1 MAKNSKIEWTDHSFN
16 PWTGCQK
23 VSPGCDHC
31 YAEGWAKRS
40 GHVEWGP
47 RAKRRRTAPAVW
59 AQPLKWNAEAKAAS
73 QRALVFCASLADV
86 FDNRVDPQW
95 RTDLFDLIEDTDE
108 LTWMLLTKRPQNIVP
123 MLKGR
128 VLPFNVALGTSI
140 CTPDE
145 AERNAAALSAAASWL
160 SPRFTFVSAEPLLGD
175 IASELGPWLSHPR
188 GSGISQVFCG
198 GESGPGARPM
208 HPDWARHL
216 NDACGETGARFLFK
230 QWGDWLPVEAVE
242 GPHKP
247 LCTLTYEGRFAEGT
261 ASAADPDDEDF
272 WTTWIFERVGKKAAG
287 RLLDGR
293 LHDARPVA

>member
-1 MAKNSKIEWTDHSFN
+1 MAANSKIEWTDHTFN

-31 YAEGWAKRS
+31 YAEGWAVRS
-40 GHVEWGP
+40 GHVQWGP
-47 RAKRRRTAPAVW
+47 HAERRRTAAATW
-59 AQPLKWNAEAKAAS
+59 AQPPKWNAEAKAAGR
-73 QRALVFCASLADV
+73 RALVFCASLADV

-95 RTDLFDLIEDTDE
+95 RVDLFDLIEETDE

-128 VLPFNVALGTSI
+128 SLPFNVALGTSI

-145 AERNAAALSAAASWL
+145 AERNAAALTAAADRL
-160 SPRFTFVSAEPLLGD
+160 SPRFAFVSAEPLLGD
-175 IASELGPWLSHPR
+175 IAPQLEPWLSHPK

-198 GESGPGARPM
+198 GESGPGSRPM
-208 HPDWARHL
+208 HPGWARHL
-216 NDACGETGARFLFK
+216 NDVCGDTGARFLFK
-230 QWGDWLPVEAVE
+230 QWGDWLPEGQLDADRFQWAPGNDGRVHWWEAE
-242 GPHKP
+242 PPYGEP
-247 LCTLTYEGRFAEGT
+247 L
-261 ASAADPDDEDF
+261 PEDACSVR
-272 WTTWIFERVGKKAAG
+272 IGKQRAG